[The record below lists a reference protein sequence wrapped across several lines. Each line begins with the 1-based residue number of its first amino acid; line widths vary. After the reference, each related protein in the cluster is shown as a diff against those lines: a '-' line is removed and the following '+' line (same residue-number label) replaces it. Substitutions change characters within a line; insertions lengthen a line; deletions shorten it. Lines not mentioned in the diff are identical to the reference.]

1 MDNVVNLN
9 VKQKVHGPLQQA
21 LKTAK
26 VAVKAHQRRREAAY
40 QRIWSAAFEA
50 AFHVALQQTD
60 DDIGPR
66 LQLERQVML
75 ELLELGAGFIE
86 GAAAV
91 RAGFVSWQEFAAAR
105 GLTDDDDSA
114 RGGGVAGV
122 AA

>member
-1 MDNVVNLN
+1 
-9 VKQKVHGPLQQA
+9 
-21 LKTAK
+21 
-26 VAVKAHQRRREAAY
+26 
-40 QRIWSAAFEA
+40 
-50 AFHVALQQTD
+50 LQQTD